1 MILFQTRKRVLF
13 WGWAVML
20 FAGVR
25 LVLSVP
31 LRSQWG
37 PQQLTDAYTA
47 NLCSLVALVGV
58 ILPLVPER
66 KRVAALGLMLFIR
79 FAGRY
84 LVLSHLLVALLTAF
98 IAVSF
103 SLCWSTPLQGSGLLV
118 FIASCVWVSR
128 LTLKDN
134 KTSSSSR

>member
-25 LVLSVP
+25 FMLAVS

-66 KRVAALGLMLFIR
+66 KRIAALGLMPFIR
-79 FAGRY
+79 FAWRY
-84 LVLSHLLVALLTAF
+84 LVLSHLMVALLTAF
-98 IAVSF
+98 TAVSF
-103 SLCWSTPLQGSGLLV
+103 GLCWNTEVQGSGLLV
-118 FIASCVWVSR
+118 FIASCILVSR
-128 LTLKDN
+128 LTLRDN
-134 KTSSSSR
+134 KTSLFSR